1 MASDERK
8 ITIEL
13 KAIGTDDSED
23 DGNGKDEDKK
33 EKAAK
38 NALKS
43 SLKQIGKFAVRQATT
58 QMLFEFERY
67 TTLSE
72 NYKFEVMIGNA
83 QTALKKTMALGSS
96 LINGAATGMI
106 IGGPA
111 GAAVGAFVGAAEF
124 AVTESLSLWRQYRQQ
139 DLQLATDDRT
149 ASYARSRLGLID
161 NGRGTQN

>member
-13 KAIGTDDSED
+13 KAIGADDSGD
-23 DGNGKDEDKK
+23 DGSGKDEDKK

-38 NALKS
+38 NAQRS
-43 SLKQIGKFAVRQATT
+43 ALKQIGKFAVRQATT
-58 QMLFEFERY
+58 EALFEFERY

-96 LINGAATGMI
+96 IMSGLTTAVMI
-106 IGGPA
+106 PGPA
-111 GAAVGAFVGAAEF
+111 GAILGSLIAAEF
-124 AVTESLSLWRQYRQQ
+124 VVTEVLSLSRQYRQQ